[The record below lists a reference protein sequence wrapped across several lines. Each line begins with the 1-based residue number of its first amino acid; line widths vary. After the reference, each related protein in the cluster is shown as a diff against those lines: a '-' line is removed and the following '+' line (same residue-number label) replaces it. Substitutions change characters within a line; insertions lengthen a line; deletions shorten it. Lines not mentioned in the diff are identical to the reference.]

1 MKRIVLLFS
10 ILTLVACVS
19 AQTEDSLRYLNK
31 ALTELEAGN
40 CEAAQMFYNVY
51 KELSGKTVTSVEVL
65 LADCGKEPT
74 YKVGDYIKVGDQKY
88 QVAYIRDGGKHGLA
102 VLNKGWQSM
111 YNKSEI
117 YITRK
122 GVPTLEEM
130 KLIYSNRDI
139 VRLYDIYWT
148 CSRNPSSS
156 SYKYYVYDFSTNKIE
171 ETDYTRVAGIILLI
185 YRF

>member
-10 ILTLVACVS
+10 ILSIAVSVS
-19 AQTEDSLRYLNK
+19 AQTNYSEYLDK
-31 ALTELEAGN
+31 ALKELEDGN
-40 CEAAQMFYNVY
+40 CDAAQKFYNVY
-51 KELSGKTVTSVEVL
+51 KELVGKTITSVEVL
-65 LADCGKEPT
+65 LADCGKAPT
-74 YKVGDYIKVGDQKY
+74 YKVGDYIKVGDEKY
-88 QVAYIRDGGKHGLA
+88 QVAYIRDSGKHGLA

-111 YNKSEI
+111 YGKNDI

-148 CSRNPSSS
+148 CTKKDNSSC
-156 SYKYYVYDFSTNKIE
+156 YYTVYDFSTGKIDYA
-171 ETDYTRVAGIILLI
+171 DYTYSKGIILLI
-185 YRF
+185 HRF

>member
-10 ILTLVACVS
+10 IFTLVACVS
-19 AQTEDSLRYLNK
+19 AQTDYTDYLNK
-31 ALTELEAGN
+31 ALKELEAGN
-40 CEAAQMFYNVY
+40 CDAAQKFYDVY

-65 LADCGKEPT
+65 LADCGGKEKT
-74 YKVGDYIKVGDQKY
+74 YKVGDYMKVGDEKY

-102 VLNKGWQSM
+102 VLNKGWQSICG
-111 YNKSEI
+111 KSDI

-122 GVPTLEEM
+122 GIPTLEEM

-148 CSRNPSSS
+148 CTKKENSS
-156 SYKYYVYDFSTNKIE
+156 SYYFTYDFSTGKINDE
-171 ETDYTRVAGIILLI
+171 YYDKTKGIILLI
-185 YRF
+185 HRF

>member
-1 MKRIVLLFS
+1 MKRIILLFS
-10 ILTLVACVS
+10 ILTIMVCVS
-19 AQTEDSLRYLNK
+19 AQADYSDYLDK
-31 ALTELEAGN
+31 ALKELEFGN
-40 CEAAQMFYNVY
+40 CDAAQKFYNVY

-65 LADCGKEPT
+65 LADCGKEKT
-74 YKVGDYIKVGDQKY
+74 YKVGDYIQVGDEKY

-111 YNKSEI
+111 YGKSDI

-156 SYKYYVYDFSTNKIE
+156 SYKYYVFDFSTNKIDE
-171 ETDYTRVAGIILLI
+171 ADYTRVAGIILLI
-185 YRF
+185 HRF

>member
-10 ILTLVACVS
+10 VLSIAVSVS
-19 AQTEDSLRYLNK
+19 AQTNYSEYLDK
-31 ALTELEAGN
+31 ALKELEDGN
-40 CEAAQMFYNVY
+40 CDAAQKFYNVY
-51 KELSGKTVTSVEVL
+51 KELAGKTVTSVEAL
-65 LADCGKEPT
+65 LADCGKEET

-88 QVAYIRDGGKHGLA
+88 QVAYIRDSGKHGLA

-111 YNKSEI
+111 YDKRDI

-148 CSRNPSSS
+148 CSRNDSSNS
-156 SYKYYVYDFSTNKIE
+156 CYYLTYDFSTNKIVE
-171 ETDYTRVAGIILLI
+171 RDYRDTKGVVLLI
-185 YRF
+185 HRF